1 MCGVLYIIVCL
12 FVILRYGEH
21 FYFLCWRNFYIL
33 CYGETFYILLM
44 ENIFTSYVM
53 ENIFYILCYGEH
65 FYILRYG
72 EKKII
77 LRYREKFKDTKC
89 IRKTKVAEFV
99 LMVSP
104 YTCDK

>member
-1 MCGVLYIIVCL
+1 
-12 FVILRYGEH
+12 
-21 FYFLCWRNFYIL
+21 
-33 CYGETFYILLM
+33 M

-89 IRKTKVAEFV
+89 VIRSRKSQNDRQSNGQNERDKKTNKDIQN
-99 LMVSP
+99 
-104 YTCDK
+104 TTH